1 MEDKK
6 HIKLSFD
13 SPSNNGHPILGK
25 PVHVDGSAY
34 VVKNRAV
41 VGKVYRVICPK
52 CQKPLLIKASSAK
65 KYKATCKT
73 CGISIYYMGKEL
85 TSRQADNQQTEQQE
99 KNTED
104 TGASLVTKKY
114 FAKEPVAKDNVA
126 EKQEGEV
133 NETLK
138 YGRPDAR
145 LEWGGFFSKKYYNI
159 QRPGEHYIGR
169 DDDEIRSDVSIKDEY
184 VSRRSVLIEAIPK
197 GRNECLYKLT
207 VKSATNPVLVN
218 GQAKE
223 VGESIYLN
231 YGDTILVGNTTLIFK
246 RGRK

>member
-6 HIKLSFD
+6 HIKLTFD
-13 SPSNNGHPILGK
+13 SSSNNGHPILGIA
-25 PVHVDGSAY
+25 VHVDGGAY

-41 VGKVYRVICPK
+41 VGRVYTVICPK
-52 CQKPLLIKASSAK
+52 CQNPLLIKAPSAK
-65 KYKATCKT
+65 TFKATCKT
-73 CGISIYYMGKEL
+73 CGTSVYYMGKEQD
-85 TSRQADNQQTEQQE
+85 SRQADNLQTKQQE
-99 KNTED
+99 KNAED
-104 TGASLVTKKY
+104 AGTNPVTKKY
-114 FAKEPVAKDNVA
+114 SAKGSAAKDNTT
-126 EKQEGEV
+126 EKQDGAV
-133 NETLK
+133 NPTSK

-169 DDDEIRSDVSIKDEY
+169 NDDEIRSDVSIKDDY
-184 VSRRSVLIEAIPK
+184 VSRRSVLIEAIPG

-218 GQAKE
+218 GQARE

-231 YGDTILVGNTTLIFK
+231 YGDTILVGNTTLTFK

>member
-1 MEDKK
+1 MENKK

-13 SPSNNGHPILGK
+13 SPSNNGHPILGT
-25 PVHVDGSAY
+25 PLHVDGGAY

-41 VGKVYRVICPK
+41 VGKVYMVICPK
-52 CQKPLLIKASSAK
+52 CQKPLLIKASSTK
-65 KYKATCKT
+65 KYKATCKA
-73 CGISIYYMGKEL
+73 CGISIYFMGKEQS
-85 TSRQADNQQTEQQE
+85 SRQTDTQQTKQQE
-99 KNTED
+99 KNAED
-104 TGASLVTKKY
+104 
-114 FAKEPVAKDNVA
+114 
-126 EKQEGEV
+126 
-133 NETLK
+133 TLK

-145 LEWGGFFSKKYYNI
+145 LEWGGVFSKKYYNI

-231 YGDTILVGNTTLIFK
+231 YGDTLLVGNTTLIFK